1 MSWRLLSATIVLGA
15 ALAAGEARAIT
26 FEDSIGNGS
35 SDAPSVPEPGAAL
48 LFGVGLVL
56 VGRVRRQLRRT

>member
-56 VGRVRRQLRRT
+56 VGRARRQLRRT